1 MAFLC
6 PVRIKRNKKKKQA
19 EEKQETP
26 KVVTEVKALEDADS
40 RGPAPAMGRIT
51 GSASIETL
59 VRVGIEKENGLSPES
74 KMVVLHDFTP
84 CVDDEL
90 EVRRGQVVHV
100 LYQENDWVYV
110 ISEDNKEGFIPHSY
124 CAQFGSQ
131 LAGLALNVKKKMP
144 RGDNSQGPG
153 EGIGVPG
160 GLPNPQS
167 GGLRGSS
174 EMLSPPDLGH
184 LNTVNS
190 GQAPGKVNPGL
201 EQSDSDSFQDS
212 SLKLTGPPD
221 RGGRN
226 ISHQSQSQ
234 SRSSSLLSESSLSQG
249 GTSATTSTDV
259 QPFYKDS
266 SYGKFI
272 VLYSYHAQD
281 ENDLSVDR
289 GQIVTV
295 LNKDDPEWFWVLR
308 HDGQEGFVP
317 AGFVYPLDAIQRQ
330 SQPLT
335 STPSSMSSPSVQALG
350 VPSSTSGSAPSS
362 LSPGMPPPGGGGGP
376 QQHQQQTQQ
385 QVPSQGHSYENP
397 TQSQNQ
403 SQGSGASH
411 GGTELV
417 MLYDYKAQ
425 APDDLS
431 VRRGDWVYADLTQ
444 QTVDGWLW
452 AYAPKTRKYG
462 FIPKAYARPPAMT
475 SL

>member
-6 PVRIKRNKKKKQA
+6 PVRIRRNKKKKHD
-19 EEKQETP
+19 ES
-26 KVVTEVKALEDADS
+26 V
-40 RGPAPAMGRIT
+40 RGPAPSMGRIT

-90 EVRRGQVVHV
+90 EVKRGQVVHV

-131 LAGLALNVKKKMP
+131 MAGLALNVKKKMP
-144 RGDNSQGPG
+144 RDHSLVDQG
-153 EGIGVPG
+153 G
-160 GLPNPQS
+160 GRLRMNEHMESDHNTTTATTNTNMS
-167 GGLRGSS
+167 G
-174 EMLSPPDLGH
+174 
-184 LNTVNS
+184 
-190 GQAPGKVNPGL
+190 GKVNQGL

-212 SLKLTGPPD
+212 SLKLNVRSGGP
-221 RGGRN
+221 
-226 ISHQSQSQ
+226 SQ
-234 SRSSSLLSESSLSQG
+234 SRSSSLLSESSSQPEIH
-249 GTSATTSTDV
+249 
-259 QPFYKDS
+259 PFFKDS
-266 SYGKFI
+266 HGRFI

-289 GQIVTV
+289 GQCVTV

-308 HDGQEGFVP
+308 ADGQEGFVP

-330 SQPLT
+330 QPMTT
-335 STPSSMSSPSVQALG
+335 SPNVPMTTAPPLSS
-350 VPSSTSGSAPSS
+350 SGGSGPSS
-362 LSPGMPPPGGGGGP
+362 LSPGNQQSIGSISGTIPQPQGLPTPPIQGLPIQSGTPQGIPSGP
-376 QQHQQQTQQ
+376 
-385 QVPSQGHSYENP
+385 PSN
-397 TQSQNQ
+397 
-403 SQGSGASH
+403 SGDMRYS
-411 GGTELV
+411 GTELV

-431 VRRGDWVYADLTQ
+431 VRRGDWVYADLNNQTQ
-444 QTVDGWLW
+444 DGWIW

>member
-6 PVRIKRNKKKKQA
+6 PVRIKRNKKKKPL
-19 EEKQETP
+19 EEH
-26 KVVTEVKALEDADS
+26 DS
-40 RGPAPAMGRIT
+40 RGPAPTMGRIT

-59 VRVGIEKENGLSPES
+59 VRVGIEKENGLGPES

-90 EVRRGQVVHV
+90 EVKRGQVVHV

-110 ISEDNKEGFIPHSY
+110 ISEENKEGFIPHSY

-144 RGDNSQGPG
+144 RGEQ
-153 EGIGVPG
+153 
-160 GLPNPQS
+160 QS
-167 GGLRGSS
+167 
-174 EMLSPPDLGH
+174 GH
-184 LNTVNS
+184 LNQGQVPGTKSS
-190 GQAPGKVNPGL
+190 GDTMGGQPDLNLTTATTGSSNQGGKVNSGL
-201 EQSDSDSFQDS
+201 EQSDSDSFQES
-212 SLKLTGPPD
+212 SLKLSSQ
-221 RGGRN
+221 GGGMRN
-226 ISHQSQSQ
+226 VSSHHSQ
-234 SRSSSLLSESSLSQG
+234 SRSSILLSESSQSVSG
-249 GTSATTSTDV
+249 NTTTSEV
-259 QPFYKDS
+259 QPFFKDS
-266 SYGKFI
+266 FGKFI
-272 VLYSYHAQD
+272 VLYSFHAQD
-281 ENDLSVDR
+281 ENDLTVDR

-295 LNKDDPEWFWVLR
+295 LNKDDPEWFWVLC

-330 SQPLT
+330 QSVVVTNNIAPNVPHHIT
-335 STPSSMSSPSVQALG
+335 STNTTAPPAPSS
-350 VPSSTSGSAPSS
+350 SGGSGPSS
-362 LSPGMPPPGGGGGP
+362 LSPG
-376 QQHQQQTQQ
+376 
-385 QVPSQGHSYENP
+385 
-397 TQSQNQ
+397 SQNQ
-403 SQGSGASH
+403 QQQQQLQQLQQQQQQPQLQQPQQPQQSQQPQQPGVVQQPSSLPQPGGVQTNSGH

-444 QTVDGWLW
+444 QTVEGWLW

>member
-6 PVRIKRNKKKKQA
+6 PVRIRRNKKKKPIDD
-19 EEKQETP
+19 ES
-26 KVVTEVKALEDADS
+26 V
-40 RGPAPAMGRIT
+40 RGPAPSMGRIT

-74 KMVVLHDFTP
+74 KMVVIHDFVP

-90 EVRRGQVVHV
+90 EVKRGQVVHI

-110 ISEDNKEGFIPHSY
+110 ISDDNKEGFIPHAY
-124 CAQFGSQ
+124 TAPFGTQ
-131 LAGLALNVKKKMP
+131 MAGLALNVKKKIP
-144 RGDNSQGPG
+144 RDHSLVDQG
-153 EGIGVPG
+153 G
-160 GLPNPQS
+160 GRLRMTEHTESDHNTTAATTNTNMS
-167 GGLRGSS
+167 G
-174 EMLSPPDLGH
+174 
-184 LNTVNS
+184 
-190 GQAPGKVNPGL
+190 GKVNQGL

-212 SLKLTGPPD
+212 SLKLNVRSGGP
-221 RGGRN
+221 
-226 ISHQSQSQ
+226 SQ
-234 SRSSSLLSESSLSQG
+234 SRSSSLLSESSSQPEIH
-249 GTSATTSTDV
+249 
-259 QPFYKDS
+259 PFFKDS
-266 SYGKFI
+266 HGRFI

-289 GQIVTV
+289 GQCVTV

-308 HDGQEGFVP
+308 ADGQEGFVP

-330 SQPLT
+330 QTMTTSSNVPMTTAPPL
-335 STPSSMSSPSVQALG
+335 SS
-350 VPSSTSGSAPSS
+350 SGGSGPSS
-362 LSPGMPPPGGGGGP
+362 LSPGNQQNFGSMGGTITQPQGLPTPPI
-376 QQHQQQTQQ
+376 
-385 QVPSQGHSYENP
+385 QGLP
-397 TQSQNQ
+397 NQ
-403 SQGSGASH
+403 SGTPQGIPSGPPSH
-411 GGTELV
+411 SGDMRYSGTELV

-431 VRRGDWVYADLTQ
+431 VRRGDWVYADLNN